1 MSQGLKILHVNEH
14 LAWCGGVE
22 TYLLSL
28 VPELEQ
34 RGHKAVLVFSKGE
47 PALVKSSRHVP
58 QLSQSSRQAG
68 QDGYKALLRIMQE
81 EKPDIA
87 HVHQT
92 YNTGVIR
99 ACFESVPTIV
109 TAHDFR
115 YLCPASSLYFRRT
128 QEICPKTAGLA
139 CFATTFAKHCLTP
152 RPRQALSFYRRVRWF
167 SHHSHRLSR
176 LIAVSGY
183 VRDRFVQSGM
193 PPERVTV
200 LPYFCPTEP
209 VAAPRPLPPRPT
221 ILFIGR
227 VRPIKGYRYFVQA
240 LGLLPEAVQG
250 ILIGD
255 VSPKQEPE
263 LRQLAA
269 ESGCADRLEI
279 RPWVERERIADV
291 YHEASVFVFPS
302 VCPETLGIVGL
313 ESLACGVPVVAS
325 DVGGVREWLQ
335 EGKTG
340 LLVPPKQPRALAAAI
355 DKILASESLACE
367 MGLNGI
373 SLIREKFARD
383 RHVETLLGYYR
394 AALGRAGAEGEAD
407 CASLRAAE
415 SLS

>member
-28 VPELEQ
+28 VPELER
-34 RGHKAVLVFSKGE
+34 RGHEAVLVFSKGD
-47 PALVKSSRHVP
+47 AGLAKSSHYVP
-58 QLSQSSRQAG
+58 QLSQAGRQAD
-68 QDGYKALLRIMQE
+68 QNGYRALRRILQE
-81 EKPDIA
+81 EKPDVA

-99 ACFESVPTIV
+99 ACFESVPTLV

-128 QEICPKTAGLA
+128 QEVCPKTAGLG
-139 CFATTFAKHCLTP
+139 CFATTLAKRCLTP
-152 RPRQALSFYRRVRWF
+152 RPRQALSFYQRVRWF
-167 SHHSHRLSR
+167 SRHSHRLSR

-193 PPERVTV
+193 PSERVTV

-209 VAAPRPLPPRPT
+209 LAAPRPLPPRPT

-240 LGLLPEAVQG
+240 LGLLPEAVRG

-255 VSPKQEPE
+255 VSPEQEPE
-263 LRQLAA
+263 LRRLAA
-269 ESGCADRLEI
+269 DSGCADRLEI
-279 RPWVERERIADV
+279 RPWVDREGIADV

-325 DVGGVREWLQ
+325 DVGGVREWLH

-340 LLVPPKQPRALAAAI
+340 LLVPPKEPRALAAAVG
-355 DKILASESLACE
+355 KILASESLASE

-373 SLIREKFARD
+373 SLVRQKFAREL
-383 RHVETLLGYYR
+383 HVETLLGYYR
-394 AALGRAGAEGEAD
+394 AALGRTEGDAD
-407 CASLRAAE
+407 RASLRAVE